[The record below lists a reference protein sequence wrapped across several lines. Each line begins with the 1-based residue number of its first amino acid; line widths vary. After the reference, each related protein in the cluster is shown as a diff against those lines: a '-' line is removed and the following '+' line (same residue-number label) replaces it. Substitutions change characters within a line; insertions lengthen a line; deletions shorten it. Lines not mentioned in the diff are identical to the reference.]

1 MLLVASETGHVYTFA
16 TRKLQPMIT
25 SEAGKQLIQTC
36 LNSPDPP
43 TGALTG
49 DQRMSATGFEETELS
64 YNIGDDDSKV
74 RQLIYSHG
82 HHHGHAHLGHP
93 QPTHYGIDQSLMQPN
108 YATGQASPLS
118 HTQSYGPPHGGH
130 THHVSHPHPHSAFKN
145 WIGFSLFLSRSLFRL
160 VYVYVCGAGAGD
172 AVQCAHS
179 FSRAFNSW
187 WLPIPSVRSIICSF
201 QPINPF
207 VHRHWL
213 WFVLLLVFCFL
224 VLNSILVCLSRF
236 IDAELLTLSR
246 SLCSLDRVY
255 WRKSTLRPIIFI
267 FNYVI
272 SVACWEH
279 DIFSM
284 WPFKQKH
291 NTCDAKNGKEIYTHT
306 PNMNQETTGAKKKNA
321 RARKRAQ

>member
-145 WIGFSLFLSRSLFRL
+145 WIGFSF
-160 VYVYVCGAGAGD
+160 
-172 AVQCAHS
+172 S
-179 FSRAFNSW
+179 FSLAPSFGWCMCVVLVMLCNARILLLELSILDGSIFR
-187 WLPIPSVRSIICSF
+187 PIVRS
-201 QPINPF
+201 F
-207 VHRHWL
+207 VH
-213 WFVLLLVFCFL
+213 
-224 VLNSILVCLSRF
+224 
-236 IDAELLTLSR
+236 
-246 SLCSLDRVY
+246 
-255 WRKSTLRPIIFI
+255 
-267 FNYVI
+267 
-272 SVACWEH
+272 
-279 DIFSM
+279 FS
-284 WPFKQKH
+284 Q
-291 NTCDAKNGKEIYTHT
+291 
-306 PNMNQETTGAKKKNA
+306 
-321 RARKRAQ
+321 